1 MQLRRLFLFFCLL
14 SISTISYSQKPN
26 IKFEHLDINQGL
38 SQNNV
43 MCIMQDSRG
52 FMWFGTRDG
61 LNKYDGYRFTIYR
74 NDPNNSY
81 SIISNFITAL
91 AEDSKGNIWISTRG
105 GGLNRYD
112 REKDRFDHFVHT
124 TAPNSISSNLLDGMY
139 KDHNDNLWICTED
152 AGIDVYDQEKKT
164 FYNFRHSEKNSNTVS
179 SNSVRC
185 IFEDSDHNIWIG
197 TYDGIVDVYNPKTKI
212 FSHFNGKNT
221 GTAIKGVKAIIEDT
235 KKRIWI
241 GTVGQGLYRFDKS
254 DSSFKVFSPDRRN
267 DKSISGNVIAAIIE
281 DDERKL
287 WIGTENNGLDIFD
300 PETET
305 FYHYLHDQVDE
316 KSISQNSIYSIYK
329 DNLGTVWVGTF
340 AGGISFSGKKHFSHF
355 NHTSDKNSLS
365 HNNVLSLTESS
376 NGKLWIGTDGGGVNL
391 YDPVTKS
398 FAHFLHQDG
407 NKNSI
412 CGNYVLSVCE
422 DSKGN
427 VWFGTWADGVSVY
440 NLKNKSFKHFKNNPD
455 DPSSLSSN
463 NAWVIFE
470 DHEKNIWIG
479 TYGGGLNF
487 FNEKNNSFKHFDNAA
502 TSLLTRQIYALAEDE
517 KGNLWIG
524 TDGAGVQILDK
535 SKNRFETLKH
545 QNNTNS
551 LSDDRINYIYRDEN
565 NNFWICTMSGL
576 SFYDT
581 KKRQFKAYSIKDGLP
596 NNVIFGALKDEN
608 GNLWISTNRGLSR
621 FDLKANKFTN
631 FTPADGLQSFEFKG
645 HALSKSKWGALYFGG
660 INGFNEFYPSKIKET
675 SGEAPLV
682 FTDFQIFNKNIPI
695 AKDENDPSPLKKAI
709 SETKE
714 ITLPDRN
721 SVISFDFA
729 SLNFTGDEKKQYS
742 YKLEGF
748 DNDWNYIGTRH
759 TATYTNLDPGTYFFK
774 VRSLNNLGEW
784 SSNEATIKLII
795 TPPFWK
801 TWWFRLLIALAIVL
815 LAIAFYR
822 FRVRS
827 IKAQKAKLQLLV
839 EEQTAQLVQK
849 NRELEQFAYVAS
861 HDLQEPLRT
870 TSSFV
875 DLLQKDY
882 KGKLDTKADK
892 YLTFITQS
900 TERMKVLIHDLLEYS
915 RIGRKKELTP
925 IDCNNLVQEI
935 VADLDV
941 IIKENNA
948 KVNFGR
954 LPVINGYP
962 TEMKQLFQNLISNG
976 IKFHKPGEHPE
987 INISGTR
994 ENGAWQFVCRDNG
1007 IGIAKE
1013 HWERIFVIF
1022 QRLHTR
1028 TQYEGSGIGLAN
1040 CKKIVELHGGT
1051 IWVESLP
1058 GEGSAFHFTIPNLK
1072 FNEVQAN

>member
-1 MQLRRLFLFFCLL
+1 MIQ
-14 SISTISYSQKPN
+14 
-26 IKFEHLDINQGL
+26 
-38 SQNNV
+38 
-43 MCIMQDSRG
+43 
-52 FMWFGTRDG
+52 
-61 LNKYDGYRFTIYR
+61 
-74 NDPNNSY
+74 
-81 SIISNFITAL
+81 
-91 AEDSKGNIWISTRG
+91 
-105 GGLNRYD
+105 
-112 REKDRFDHFVHT
+112 
-124 TAPNSISSNLLDGMY
+124 
-139 KDHNDNLWICTED
+139 
-152 AGIDVYDQEKKT
+152 
-164 FYNFRHSEKNSNTVS
+164 
-179 SNSVRC
+179 
-185 IFEDSDHNIWIG
+185 
-197 TYDGIVDVYNPKTKI
+197 
-212 FSHFNGKNT
+212 
-221 GTAIKGVKAIIEDT
+221 
-235 KKRIWI
+235 
-241 GTVGQGLYRFDKS
+241 
-254 DSSFKVFSPDRRN
+254 
-267 DKSISGNVIAAIIE
+267 
-281 DDERKL
+281 
-287 WIGTENNGLDIFD
+287 
-300 PETET
+300 
-305 FYHYLHDQVDE
+305 
-316 KSISQNSIYSIYK
+316 
-329 DNLGTVWVGTF
+329 
-340 AGGISFSGKKHFSHF
+340 
-355 NHTSDKNSLS
+355 
-365 HNNVLSLTESS
+365 
-376 NGKLWIGTDGGGVNL
+376 
-391 YDPVTKS
+391 
-398 FAHFLHQDG
+398 
-407 NKNSI
+407 
-412 CGNYVLSVCE
+412 
-422 DSKGN
+422 
-427 VWFGTWADGVSVY
+427 
-440 NLKNKSFKHFKNNPD
+440 
-455 DPSSLSSN
+455 
-463 NAWVIFE
+463 
-470 DHEKNIWIG
+470 
-479 TYGGGLNF
+479 
-487 FNEKNNSFKHFDNAA
+487 
-502 TSLLTRQIYALAEDE
+502 
-517 KGNLWIG
+517 
-524 TDGAGVQILDK
+524 
-535 SKNRFETLKH
+535 
-545 QNNTNS
+545 
-551 LSDDRINYIYRDEN
+551 
-565 NNFWICTMSGL
+565 
-576 SFYDT
+576 